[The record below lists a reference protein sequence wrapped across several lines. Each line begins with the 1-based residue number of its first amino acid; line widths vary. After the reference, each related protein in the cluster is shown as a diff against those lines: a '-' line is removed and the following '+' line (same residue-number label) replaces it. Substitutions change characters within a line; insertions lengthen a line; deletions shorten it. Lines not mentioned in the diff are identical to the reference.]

1 MKTLKL
7 FGILLILTATVFG
20 GALIFDFS
28 AESRSDNILVKWKT
42 TEESNLKNFVIQ
54 RKSAN
59 GSFIDVD
66 AVQAKGN
73 YSSYEYIDDEVFRTN
88 DAVYIYRLKI
98 VNKYNSDDSYSAE
111 IPVAHANVSGIKRT
125 WGSIKALFR

>member
-20 GALIFDFS
+20 GALVFDFS

-98 VNKYNSDDSYSAE
+98 VDKDNSNSFSAE

>member
-20 GALIFDFS
+20 GALVFDFS

-59 GSFIDVD
+59 GNFVDVD
-66 AVQAKGN
+66 AVHAKGN

-98 VNKYNSDDSYSAE
+98 VDKDNSNSFSAE

>member
-7 FGILLILTATVFG
+7 FGLFLILTATIFG
-20 GALIFDFS
+20 GALVFDFT
-28 AESRSDNILVKWKT
+28 AESNSDNILIKWKT
-42 TEESNLKNFVIQ
+42 TEETNLKNFIIQ
-54 RKSAN
+54 RKTAKGN
-59 GSFIDVD
+59 FIDVD
-66 AVQAKGN
+66 AVQAKGS
-73 YSSYEYIDDEVFRTN
+73 YSSYEYVDDEVFRTN

-98 VNKYNSDDSYSAE
+98 VDKDNSNSFSAE